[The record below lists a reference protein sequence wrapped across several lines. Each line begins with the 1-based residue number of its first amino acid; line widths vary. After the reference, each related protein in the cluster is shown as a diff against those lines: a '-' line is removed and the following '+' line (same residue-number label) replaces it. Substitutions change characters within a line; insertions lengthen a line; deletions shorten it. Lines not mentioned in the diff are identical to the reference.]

1 MRFREILVQ
10 VGGSIGLFS
19 LMTIGAFCILAPI
32 ALLVEGTVFLPST
45 MRSLGVTN
53 TSAIIK
59 SATMAAFT
67 FHMYQQL
74 SYMILARVSPVTHSI
89 GNCVKRYAIHDL
101 TVPFQV
107 P

>member
-1 MRFREILVQ
+1 MQ

-19 LMTIGAFCILAPI
+19 LMTMVAFCMLAPV

-45 MRSLGVTN
+45 MRSLGVLDTP
-53 TSAIIK
+53 AMIK

-67 FHMYQQL
+67 FHMYQQV

-89 GNCVKRYAIHDL
+89 GNCVKRYARSSPSAIHVFVSFL
-101 TVPFQV
+101 A
-107 P
+107 